1 MSVHCTDI
9 LTSKPS
15 DSMQGMASTQSALS
29 VVHGPSAPE
38 LWHIKLGDLIER
50 QADRYG
56 DHTAAVFLWQSRRF
70 SYHQLADNSRNL
82 AKSMLALGL
91 QHGECIAIMAGNC
104 YQYIEAFLAA
114 ARIGLKDVSMHLD
127 AATKESNALAHLKH
141 VVQLGEQS
149 AVTSTHPKIWTYS
162 AFTSEG
168 QSVPDTVL
176 KTAQDIVK
184 HTDILNLQFT
194 SGMLL
199 FTELKDSE

>member
-1 MSVHCTDI
+1 MSVRPWFHQRRFIESTKSTSMSVHCTDI

-114 ARIGLKDVSMHLD
+114 ARIGCPFVVLNNTYTPRELVS
-127 AATKESNALAHLKH
+127 AL
-141 VVQLGEQS
+141 S
-149 AVTSTHPKIWTYS
+149 VTC
-162 AFTSEG
+162 
-168 QSVPDTVL
+168 
-176 KTAQDIVK
+176 
-184 HTDILNLQFT
+184 
-194 SGMLL
+194 
-199 FTELKDSE
+199 